1 VKGTK
6 MGVKRSELM
15 TNNLKICENC
25 EWCCYHE
32 RENEFPM
39 CMLNGEQKGLVEQCH
54 KFKEKTGN
62 HFTIYY

>member
-1 VKGTK
+1 
-6 MGVKRSELM
+6 MGVKSSELL

-25 EWCCYHE
+25 EWCCYSGKDG
-32 RENEFPM
+32 EFPK
-39 CMLNGEQKGLVEQCH
+39 CLIDGEQRGLLEQCS